1 MFFEMVDFPNNANI
15 ITETIRNGEKT
26 IDIAGFFSPWLL
38 MLISITQLWT
48 RRPFLYAYIIGSL
61 INKCVNTVLKNT
73 IKQARPSN
81 GKSIMNEPYDGEHV
95 YGMPSFHAQSSFFS
109 ITYLYLT
116 NRSLFLL
123 GIELLIGIASIYQR
137 WKYRRHTVE
146 QLGVGSFIGMAMAY
160 ITHFIT
166 NRTLVTNTLVQ

>member
-1 MFFEMVDFPNNANI
+1 MFFELVDFPNNANI
-15 ITETIRNGEKT
+15 ISETFRNGEKT
-26 IDIAGFFSPWLL
+26 IDIAGFYSPWLL
-38 MLISITQLWT
+38 MLITITQLWA
-48 RRPFLYAYIIGSL
+48 RKPFLYAYIIGGF

-73 IKQARPSN
+73 IKQPRPSN

-95 YGMPSFHAQSSFFS
+95 YGMPSFHAQSSFYS
-109 ITYLYLT
+109 IAYLFLT
-116 NRSLFLL
+116 NRSMFLL

-146 QLGVGSFIGMAMAY
+146 QLGVGSFIGIVMAY

-166 NRTLVTNTLVQ
+166 NRTLVTNTLI